1 MSAAENSRGG
11 VLEPAGIAEI
21 KFRKPELLKA
31 MHRMDKQLQWM
42 SMNEAN
48 NVVRP
53 EDIAA
58 RETELLPYY
67 QPLGELFSDLHDRPE
82 RMLAKGV
89 IKRIVQWP
97 TCREVFYWRLRRR
110 IVEDQK
116 VIKAM
121 EQDPSMSPKDAL
133 KRVHTMLGS
142 ADLHDDRATL
152 EALERI

>member
-1 MSAAENSRGG
+1 MG
-11 VLEPAGIAEI
+11 EPAGIAEI

-58 RETELLPYY
+58 REHELLPYF

-89 IKRIVQWP
+89 IKRIVEWR
-97 TCREVFYWRLRRR
+97 TCRSYFYWRLRRR
-110 IVEDQK
+110 LLEEQMVS
-116 VIKAM
+116 KAM
-121 EQDPSMSPKDAL
+121 KEKPGLSS
-133 KRVHTMLGS
+133 T
-142 ADLHDDRATL
+142 
-152 EALERI
+152 EALERLL